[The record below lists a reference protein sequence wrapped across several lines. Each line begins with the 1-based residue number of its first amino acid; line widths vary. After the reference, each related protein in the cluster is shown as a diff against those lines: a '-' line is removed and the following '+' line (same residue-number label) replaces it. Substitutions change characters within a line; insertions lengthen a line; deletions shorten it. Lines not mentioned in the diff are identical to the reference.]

1 MPKEILTVAQI
12 GTFDCKN
19 FGDLLFPNVLEWHL
33 KKRRKNVELVLF
45 SPIGGEKP
53 FECGTIVHPICDL
66 ENCIGRSILTPLSS
80 AAETSSVWMADGLL
94 RKNMMSMLPR
104 WISG

>member
-66 ENCIGRSILTPLSS
+66 EKLHRCLLY
-80 AAETSSVWMADGLL
+80 TSQIYRCHSLY
-94 RKNMMSMLPR
+94 PPE
-104 WISG
+104 